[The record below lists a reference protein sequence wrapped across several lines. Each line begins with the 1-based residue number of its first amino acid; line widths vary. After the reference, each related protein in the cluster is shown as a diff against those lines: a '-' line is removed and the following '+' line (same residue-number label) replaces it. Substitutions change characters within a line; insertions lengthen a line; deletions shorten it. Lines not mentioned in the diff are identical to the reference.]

1 MTKFDLSQHSECPTG
16 LVNNTLENLIE
27 QLRASSTPAEAIAA
41 IGAIAAYRTPDAIP
55 PLIEALSY
63 HHPGVRAVATS
74 QLVELASL
82 SLEALISTYYTATD
96 QGVQAHIIQ
105 ALAQI
110 GDCKAIAVLEE
121 VVGVSVA
128 NHCQGNVR
136 RIAARGLGKI
146 GSTAIDTQIIRRA
159 VDKLSWA
166 LLSAEDWALRYA
178 AAISL
183 SEIATPEAIAVLQQ
197 ALTQE
202 SDRVVQIRIRMVL
215 AEGLGD
221 SYQ

>member
-1 MTKFDLSQHSECPTG
+1 MTQFDVSQPNCTSIQ
-16 LVNNTLENLIE
+16 VSAILENLIS
-27 QLRASSTPAEAIAA
+27 QLRSSVTPAEAIASIA
-41 IGAIAAYRTPDAIP
+41 AIATDRTPDAIP
-55 PLIEALSY
+55 PLIEVLSH
-63 HHPGVRAVATS
+63 HHPSVRAAATS
-74 QLVELASL
+74 HLVQLASL

-110 GDCKAIAVLEE
+110 GDSEAIAVLEE

-146 GSTAIDTQIIRRA
+146 GSTAIDTQTIHRA

-166 LLSAEDWALRYA
+166 LLSPEDWALRYA
-178 AAISL
+178 AALSL
-183 SEIATPEAIAVLQQ
+183 AEIGTPEAIAVLQQ

-202 SDRVVQIRIRMVL
+202 SDHVVQSRIRRALV
-215 AEGLGD
+215 E
-221 SYQ
+221 

>member
-1 MTKFDLSQHSECPTG
+1 MTQFDVSQADCTSVQ
-16 LVNNTLENLIE
+16 VNNSLENIIE
-27 QLRASSTPAEAIAA
+27 QLRASSTPAEAIA
-41 IGAIAAYRTPDAIP
+41 IIEAIAAYRTPDAIP
-55 PLIEALSY
+55 PLIEALSH

-74 QLVELASL
+74 QLIQLASL

-110 GDCKAIAVLEE
+110 GDCQAIAILEE

-146 GSTAIDTQIIRRA
+146 GSTAIDAQIIHRA

-166 LLSAEDWALRYA
+166 LLSPEDWALRYA
-178 AAISL
+178 AALSL
-183 SEIATPEAIAVLQQ
+183 AEIGTPEAIAVLQQ

-202 SDRVVQIRIRMVL
+202 SDRVVQIRIRMAL
-215 AEGLGD
+215 AEKFGVGG
-221 SYQ
+221 